1 LQNKLFDH
9 KGISLSFKDPPKVIK
24 QPTISRSILKD
35 PDLDLVVSLS
45 VAETYLHHIKFP
57 PVIANL
63 RQTKLEQIGRAR
75 AALIMAGPDSIY
87 LPPNSRSEEQELD
100 RAGAIA
106 GIKETID
113 DLSIADLAE
122 RELLDE
128 FQADVFMETL
138 INNLRNDVISFQIF
152 IQRTAKK
159 CKKELESKVSDLKK
173 DYEPNSEKIFE
184 LESKLNSI
192 SNSEILNK
200 IEGCRDFNIIN
211 GGKITPFFLSLAT
224 SNKAEAVMSSIKND
238 DGTDF
243 PNSQEMK
250 NYVRN
255 YYAKLYTPPPP
266 SDENYN
272 ENCIRDFLGEDIFNS
287 QLVQDSRIPEALSRD
302 FERNLSIDELDTS
315 AMQENNSA
323 AGMDGINNAFI
334 KKYWTLLHKPLHKY
348 SDCCHAKGRL
358 TENFRTA
365 SIKLIPKKGDTS
377 NIKNWRPISLLSCLY
392 KVISRALN
400 NRLKKARSYIFSRAQ
415 KGFTNDRQ
423 IQEVLINVIES
434 IAYCKKNEINGAILS
449 IDQAKAFDT
458 VSHRFMHSVYTFF
471 GFGPNFVKLL
481 ETLGNNRTACIS
493 FDDGSHSPPFDL
505 GCGRAQG
512 NTSSPIEYNMAQQIV
527 LFKIELCP
535 EIRSLY
541 LSHLIY
547 RPYLPMGFEEN
558 RMVPYDTDNAN
569 KKFINE
575 CSGETKKADSFADD
589 NSTGTLLELNSL
601 MALKNI
607 LEEFGSFSGLKC
619 NTDKTVL
626 MPVGRPGPIPDE
638 IRDLGFKISNTIHIL
653 EMEIDADLSNLDNN
667 FDNTL
672 ESVRRSIGF
681 WERYN
686 LSLPGRI
693 NVIKSLLFPLILY
706 LGSII
711 MPCKKK

>member
-1 LQNKLFDH
+1 MQNKLFDH